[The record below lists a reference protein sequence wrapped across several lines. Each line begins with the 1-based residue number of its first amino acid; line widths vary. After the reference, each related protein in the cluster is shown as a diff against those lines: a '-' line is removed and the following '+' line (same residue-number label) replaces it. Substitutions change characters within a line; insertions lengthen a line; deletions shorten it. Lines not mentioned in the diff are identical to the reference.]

1 MSGGAVAG
9 VVIAVLV
16 GVAAIAGFVILR
28 KRRAQAARN
37 RARLKPD
44 PFTMGFGSHDPP
56 PPHTAYNMASTTPSP
71 MIQMPTLGTGAAMGA
86 GAAAA
91 GAGAY
96 AATHNNDN
104 SYGAQLHDA
113 PYGGTQ
119 LQDNSPGYSAYNT
132 QQPQPYTQDTAA
144 YNTNMQDPNAYNNTA
159 MQQQQPA
166 TYDYSNTTPALA
178 VNQAAPGTALSDA
191 PPSLS
196 PVPTHTDAFSPAM
209 TSAAAAAAATGGV
222 AAAAATTTA
231 PSTSP
236 VTTPATAQPSGNSL
250 GVFPVISTYTP
261 TLSDELDIQ
270 PGDQVEV
277 LVEYDDGWCQGVNLS
292 RGSTKGVF
300 PKHCVDSGQ
309 QTATSGT
316 EQSMKRVSSMIVDQ
330 QQQHQQ

>member
-37 RARLKPD
+37 RAQLKPD

-71 MIQMPTLGTGAAMGA
+71 MIQMPTLGAGAAVGA
-86 GAAAA
+86 GAA
-91 GAGAY
+91 AGAY

-104 SYGAQLHDA
+104 NYGAQLHDA

-119 LQDNSPGYSAYNT
+119 LQDNSPSYSAYNT
-132 QQPQPYTQDTAA
+132 QQPYTQDPAA
-144 YNTNMQDPNAYNNTA
+144 YNNNMQDYNNTG

-166 TYDYSNTTPALA
+166 TYDYGNTAPALS
-178 VNQAAPGTALSDA
+178 VNQAAPGTAVSDA

-196 PVPTHTDAFSPAM
+196 PIPSHTDAFSPAM
-209 TSAAAAAAATGGV
+209 ATTAAAGVATAAAAAT
-222 AAAAATTTA
+222 TTTA

-236 VTTPATAQPSGNSL
+236 MTTPATPATVQPSNNSL
-250 GVFPVISTYTP
+250 GVFTVISTYTP

-292 RGSTKGVF
+292 RGGTKGVF
-300 PKHCVDSGQ
+300 PRHCCNEQ
-309 QTATSGT
+309 ATSSGN

-330 QQQHQQ
+330 QQPQQ

>member
-37 RARLKPD
+37 RAQLKPD

-71 MIQMPTLGTGAAMGA
+71 MIQMPTLGA
-86 GAAAA
+86 GAAAVGA
-91 GAGAY
+91 AGAY
-96 AATHNNDN
+96 AAATHNNDN
-104 SYGAQLHDA
+104 NNTYGAQLHDA

-132 QQPQPYTQDTAA
+132 HQPYTQDPAA
-144 YNTNMQDPNAYNNTA
+144 YNTNMQDYNNTG
-159 MQQQQPA
+159 MQQQPA
-166 TYDYSNTTPALA
+166 TYDYGNTAPALS
-178 VNQAAPGTALSDA
+178 VNQAAPGTAVSDA

-196 PVPTHTDAFSPAM
+196 PIPTHTDAFSPAM
-209 TSAAAAAAATGGV
+209 ATTAAAATGAAATAGV
-222 AAAAATTTA
+222 ATAAAATTTTTA

-236 VTTPATAQPSGNSL
+236 MTTPATPATAQPSANSL
-250 GVFPVISTYTP
+250 GVFTVISTYTP

-292 RGSTKGVF
+292 RGGAKGVF
-300 PKHCVDSGQ
+300 PRHCCHEQANSSVN
-309 QTATSGT
+309 

-330 QQQHQQ
+330 QQQPQQ